1 MFTTRGGRTFVG
13 SLLWLPFSLASWLF
27 CIAWMIG
34 LLISTIPLWI
44 FMPFERVQLLWAHPM
59 LGWPVYFTLSRFH
72 RHIDPRYDRKRTVV
86 FVQNHVSML
95 DACIACGTVRV
106 PMCGL
111 ENASHLKV
119 PGYGW
124 LLTAANA
131 IPVERGAGR
140 YKKIAEAFR
149 ERASRGISILTFPE
163 AHRTIDGKMRPFKR
177 GVFTIARDAGM
188 PIVPLAVRGAWRMLP
203 KGAITCRP
211 AKIEVYMAPPIETAG
226 LTDAQIPALMQRV
239 HTVIEAWVERGEK
252 LGDLCLQPF
261 SAPGGSSET
270 AAE

>member
-1 MFTTRGGRTFVG
+1 
-13 SLLWLPFSLASWLF
+13 
-27 CIAWMIG
+27 
-34 LLISTIPLWI
+34 
-44 FMPFERVQLLWAHPM
+44 M
-59 LGWPVYFTLSRFH
+59 LGWPVYFTLSRKH
-72 RHIDPRYDRKRTVV
+72 VHVDPRYDKKRVVV
-86 FVQNHVSML
+86 FVQNHVSMM
-95 DACIACGTVRV
+95 DGNIACGAVRV

-140 YKKIAEAFR
+140 YRKIAEAFR
-149 ERASRGISILTFPE
+149 ERASRGVSILTFPE
-163 AHRTIDGKMRPFKR
+163 AHRTKDGKLQPFKR
-177 GVFTIARDAGM
+177 GVFTIARDAGL
-188 PIVPLAVRGAWRMLP
+188 PIVPLAVRGAYRMLP

-211 AKIEVYMAPPIETAG
+211 SKVEIYMAPPIETEG
-226 LTDAQIPALMQRV
+226 LTDAQIPELMERV
-239 HTVIEAWVERGEK
+239 STVIEAWVERGEK

-261 SAPGGSSET
+261 STPPGDATPSGEENGES

>member
-1 MFTTRGGRTFVG
+1 M
-13 SLLWLPFSLASWLF
+13 WLPFSIASWLT
-27 CIAWMIG
+27 CMSWMIA
-34 LLISTIPLWI
+34 LFVSVLPVMI
-44 FMPFERVQLLWAHPM
+44 FVPFERLQLWWAHPM
-59 LGWPVYFTLSRFH
+59 LGWPVRFTLSRLKVH
-72 RHIDPRYDRKRTVV
+72 VDPRYDKKRVVV

-95 DACIACGTVRV
+95 DANIACGSIRV
-106 PMCGL
+106 PLCGL

-124 LLTAANA
+124 LLTSANA

-163 AHRTIDGKMRPFKR
+163 AHRTIDGKLRPFKR
-177 GVFTIARDAGM
+177 GVFTIARDAGL

-203 KGAITCRP
+203 KGALTCRP

-226 LTDAQIPALMQRV
+226 LTDEQIPELMERV
-239 HTVIEAWVERGEK
+239 RRVIEAWVERGEK

-261 SAPGGSSET
+261 SSAAGDVGERDDES